1 MNLDVFCVTVDNSI
15 IFPGLLILLFCGG
28 DRDTDVKAF
37 CLRLGGLKFKMITKW
52 WNQPKD
58 LLAATR
64 VLLTDLASL
73 SFVFDVLHWER
84 GSQK

>member
-1 MNLDVFCVTVDNSI
+1 MKT
-15 IFPGLLILLFCGG
+15 
-28 DRDTDVKAF
+28 F

-58 LLAATR
+58 LLAATSA
-64 VLLTDLASL
+64 LLTDLASL
-73 SFVFDVLHWER
+73 SFVSDVLHWER

>member
-15 IFPGLLILLFCGG
+15 IFPGLLILLFCGR

-37 CLRLGGLKFKMITKW
+37 CLRLSGLKFKMITKW

-58 LLAATR
+58 LLAATST
-64 VLLTDLASL
+64 LLTDLASL